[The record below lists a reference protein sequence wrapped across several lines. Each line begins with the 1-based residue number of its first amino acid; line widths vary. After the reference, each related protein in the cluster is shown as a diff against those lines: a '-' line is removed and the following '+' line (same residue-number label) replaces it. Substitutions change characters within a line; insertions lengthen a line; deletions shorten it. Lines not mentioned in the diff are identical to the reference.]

1 MSIDL
6 NLLKYQSQLQL
17 RKDKR
22 LFDPIRKKWIVI
34 TPEELVRQMLLLYMM
49 EEKDF
54 PKNKINVEK
63 QVLVNGQPKR
73 FDILVYSKE
82 TKPILLVECKAP
94 NVPIDEMVLDQIA
107 RYNMVLKVN
116 YLIMTN
122 GIDTFCC
129 QVDYEKETFEILNEI
144 PNFKKL

>member
-63 QVLVNGQPKR
+63 QVLINGQPKR

-82 TKPILLVECKAP
+82 TQPILLVECKAP

-144 PNFKKL
+144 PNFRNV

>member
-1 MSIDL
+1 MSINI

-34 TPEELVRQMLLLYMM
+34 TPEELVRQMLLLYMI
-49 EEKDF
+49 EEKGF

-82 TKPILLVECKAP
+82 TQPVLLVECKAP

-116 YLIMTN
+116 FLIMTN
-122 GIDTFCC
+122 GIETFCC
-129 QVDYEKETFEILNEI
+129 QVDYEKETFEILDEI
-144 PNFKKL
+144 PNFNKL

>member
-1 MSIDL
+1 MSINI

-34 TPEELVRQMLLLYMM
+34 TPEELVRQMLLLYMI

-54 PKNKINVEK
+54 PKNKINIEK

-82 TKPILLVECKAP
+82 TQPVLLVECKAP

-116 YLIMTN
+116 FLIMTN
-122 GIDTFCC
+122 GIETFCC
-129 QVDYEKETFEILNEI
+129 QVDYEKETFEILDEI
-144 PNFKKL
+144 PNFNKL

>member
-63 QVLVNGQPKR
+63 QVLINGQPKR

-82 TKPILLVECKAP
+82 TQPILLVECKAP

-144 PNFKKL
+144 PNFNKL

>member
-73 FDILVYSKE
+73 FDVLVYSKE

>member
-54 PKNKINVEK
+54 PKNKINV
-63 QVLVNGQPKR
+63 
-73 FDILVYSKE
+73 
-82 TKPILLVECKAP
+82 VEIK
-94 NVPIDEMVLDQIA
+94 
-107 RYNMVLKVN
+107 
-116 YLIMTN
+116 
-122 GIDTFCC
+122 
-129 QVDYEKETFEILNEI
+129 
-144 PNFKKL
+144 NFI

>member
-17 RKDKR
+17 RKDKK

-63 QVLVNGQPKR
+63 QVLINGQPKR

-82 TKPILLVECKAP
+82 TQPILLVECKAP

-144 PNFKKL
+144 PNFNKL